1 MPCAARSRWDPRCIY
16 PISRPLWFSPSRGA
30 QAARSISSWQKY
42 SILEADLQGLCTI
55 GSFPRRNNTFC
66 APKQRTPAEAGVLS
80 PPKSPAAPAPAGA
93 KKDKAAFFA
102 APLANR
108 CRVSRQ
114 VSRQMNRLRPEP
126 EPVRSLS
133 KKPAAFRRRSGERK
147 SDHFRRRHV
156 RRGNTFQAASVEF
169 VRSRLQPFCQK
180 SNTFLT
186 VSEKAPAGAGACW
199 GSVSAITRARVRAH
213 SRRAGA

>member
-80 PPKSPAAPAPAGA
+80 PSKSPAAPAPAGA

-114 VSRQMNRLRPEP
+114 VSRQTNRLWPEP

-133 KKPAAFRRRSGERK
+133 KNLAAFRRRSGERK

-156 RRGNTFQAASVEF
+156 RRGKYFSG
-169 VRSRLQPFCQK
+169 CK
-180 SNTFLT
+180 CGIC
-186 VSEKAPAGAGACW
+186 APA
-199 GSVSAITRARVRAH
+199 AH
-213 SRRAGA
+213 KLCAQQTAAPLSKKQYFFDSL